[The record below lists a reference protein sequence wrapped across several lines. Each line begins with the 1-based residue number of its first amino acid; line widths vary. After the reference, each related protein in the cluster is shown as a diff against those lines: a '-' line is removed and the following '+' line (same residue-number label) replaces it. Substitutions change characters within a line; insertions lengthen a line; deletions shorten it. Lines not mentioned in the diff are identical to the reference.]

1 MDGKQILVQILNY
14 RSSQMEKAKDGQ
26 TWGIILG
33 TLGRQGHPRILHLL
47 EEKIK
52 KSGRNVV
59 RILLSEIFPQKLALM
74 DDMVF
79 ILFRFDFIDQR
90 FSFLRFIN

>member
-1 MDGKQILVQILNY
+1 
-14 RSSQMEKAKDGQ
+14 MEKAKDGQ
-26 TWGIILG
+26 TWGLILG

-79 ILFRFDFIDQR
+79 ILFRFEFIDQR
-90 FSFLRFIN
+90 FIN